1 MASVIIDMGFGK
13 RATLSCGR
21 GSRQSLEQRAAVS
34 ELMLHW
40 PRYSGL
46 MTGAIGYLRE
56 LGLAGTSTGD
66 PVATLRSAIEDGRV
80 SVSVDRPVAR
90 GGAAERVP
98 STRPFPKG
106 GRLASLPGVAALP
119 VHKPLPSWATPSDVT
134 ADELIRYLEIVV
146 AGTRRS
152 LADTASG
159 LVEGMPLD
167 DAASFEYVPDTVS
180 CSAEELAASTRNPGY
195 AAKML
200 GYDRDI
206 FGDMIHTM
214 KDANDLGGADNV
226 IWHDNGDV
234 YFNGKW
240 IDNMHNY

>member
-13 RATLSCGR
+13 CATLSCGR

-90 GGAAERVP
+90 GPWRC
-98 STRPFPKG
+98 
-106 GRLASLPGVAALP
+106 
-119 VHKPLPSWATPSDVT
+119 
-134 ADELIRYLEIVV
+134 Y
-146 AGTRRS
+146 
-152 LADTASG
+152 
-159 LVEGMPLD
+159 
-167 DAASFEYVPDTVS
+167 
-180 CSAEELAASTRNPGY
+180 
-195 AAKML
+195 
-200 GYDRDI
+200 
-206 FGDMIHTM
+206 
-214 KDANDLGGADNV
+214 
-226 IWHDNGDV
+226 
-234 YFNGKW
+234 
-240 IDNMHNY
+240 